1 MFLFKFGSF
10 LIPILEDDD
19 TKSLIGGHGHSLIVP
34 EVSKCEY
41 YLKQL

>member
-19 TKSLIGGHGHSLIVP
+19 TAKSLQVFTQ
-34 EVSKCEY
+34 V
-41 YLKQL
+41 